1 MPTPSF
7 TSSRLRRARRV
18 AAGALAAVALPL
30 SACGGDSVTGGS
42 SDIDPAAVVP
52 AAAAAYAELTV
63 RPEGDLKTNVESLAQ
78 KIARTDDPGAQI
90 VKLLDDELKEDN
102 ASFKDDIDPWLGDK
116 VGVAITGVR
125 NGEPDYALLFAATD
139 TDKALAALK
148 KGETGLVERTY
159 KDVKYT
165 FNPDEQQAAVG
176 IKDTLVVATETAL
189 KQVIDVEKG
198 ADSLADSDKLKKA
211 RDSVE
216 ADRLAFFYVNPAV
229 AIDLA
234 AAASPLIGAQAAQFK
249 ALLGGDK
256 VSAIGGALIAAA
268 DAIRVQLAVDGQTGK
283 GGAADA
289 AQTVASLP
297 AGSVAAAGFGDVGAR
312 ARDTVTQLG
321 KLGGPF
327 STILSQFTTITGLD
341 LQRDVLAWMGKG
353 GAFLRAKG
361 VADIGGA
368 LVVDTTDE
376 AKTAAFIQ
384 TIRRLVTQF
393 GANQGLRVT
402 DFNGQGAT
410 GVQIATSDLP
420 FPIIVASGGGKF
432 VVAAGGTAV
441 QEALKPTGTLSDD
454 AQFKAI
460 ASKLGAKPALYVDF
474 KALLGFADLAVG
486 SDPDYAKVKQY
497 LQAFTGLAAG
507 GDESGGTTRSNLVI
521 GVK

>member
-1 MPTPSF
+1 MPTTSF
-7 TSSRLRRARRV
+7 TSSRPRRARRFT
-18 AAGALAAVALPL
+18 AGVLAAVALPL

-42 SDIDPAAVVP
+42 SDVDLAAVVP
-52 AAAAAYAELTV
+52 AAAAVYAELTV

-78 KIARTDDPGAQI
+78 KLAKTGDPGGQI
-90 VKLLDDELKEDN
+90 VKLLDDELKKDN
-102 ASFKDDIDPWLGDK
+102 RSFKDDIDPWLGDK
-116 VGVAITGVR
+116 VGVAITGVG
-125 NGEPDYALLFAATD
+125 NGRPDYALLFAATD

-165 FNPDEQQAAVG
+165 FNSDEQKAAVG
-176 IKDTLVVATETAL
+176 IRDMLVLATETAL

-216 ADRLAFFYVNPAV
+216 ADRLAFLYVNPAA

-234 AAASPLIGAQAAQFK
+234 AAASPLIGAQAGQFK

-268 DAIRVQLAVDGQTGK
+268 DAIRVQVAVDGQTSK

-297 AGSVAAAGFGDVGAR
+297 AGSVAAAGFGDIGSR
-312 ARDTVTQLG
+312 ARDAVTQLG
-321 KLGGPF
+321 KLGAPF
-327 STILSQFTTITGLD
+327 STIIAQFTTITGLD

-361 VADIGGA
+361 IADIGGA

-376 AKTAAFIQ
+376 RKSAAFIQ
-384 TIRRLVTQF
+384 AVRRLVTQF
-393 GANQGLRVT
+393 GAGQGLRVAS
-402 DFNGQGAT
+402 FSGQGAR
-410 GVQIATSDLP
+410 GVQISTSELP
-420 FPIIVASGGGKF
+420 FPIIVATGGGKF
-432 VVAAGGTAV
+432 VIAAGGTAV
-441 QEALKPTGTLSDD
+441 QEALKPSGTLGDD
-454 AQFKAI
+454 AQFKAT
-460 ASKLGAKPALYVDF
+460 AAQLGAKPALYVDL
-474 KALLGFADLAVG
+474 KALVGFADLAVG
-486 SDPDYAKVKQY
+486 SDPGYTKAKRY
-497 LQAFTGLAAG
+497 LQALTGLAAG
-507 GDESGGTTRSNLVI
+507 SDHSGGTSKSSLVV